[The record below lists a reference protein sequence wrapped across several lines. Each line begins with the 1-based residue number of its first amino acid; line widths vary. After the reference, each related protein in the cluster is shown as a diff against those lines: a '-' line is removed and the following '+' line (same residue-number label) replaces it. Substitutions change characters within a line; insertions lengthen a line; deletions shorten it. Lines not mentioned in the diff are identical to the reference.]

1 MADIPANRFMVE
13 FSHSDGTKIDIHK
26 NVNLCM
32 IDPHTIYLIGLGQL
46 EHLFCDMNM
55 SLTIIIK

>member
-13 FSHSDGTKIDIHK
+13 FSPSDGTKIDLHK

-32 IDPHTIYLIGLGQL
+32 IGLHTIYLIGLGQL
-46 EHLFCDMNM
+46 EHLFYVMNIC
-55 SLTIIIK
+55 LKFII